1 MSIDIKKISE
11 YFDSEEGQDYIQK
24 YKQKL
29 KTEELNREKWVN
41 HFIRRISKLNDSEL
55 EILLTRFFSWEHKI
69 EERYYDNGIQTSSN
83 LIDVLFDVFK
93 TLGEEF
99 DSFEDFYG
107 GGYIYRGYVFKLF
120 VGQGSFFRVLKGKET
135 IFQSS

>member
-1 MSIDIKKISE
+1 MSIQLEKLKA
-11 YFDSEEGQDYIQK
+11 FLDSEEGKESVKRFKEKIELEK
-24 YKQKL
+24 
-29 KTEELNREKWVN
+29 LNREKWVN
-41 HFIRRISKLNDSEL
+41 HFIKRISKLNDSEL
-55 EILLTRFFSWEHKI
+55 EILLTRFFSWEHNI
-69 EERYYDNGIQTSSN
+69 EERYYNNGIQTSSN

-99 DSFEDFYG
+99 DSYEDFYG

-120 VGQGSFFRVLKGKET
+120 IGQGSFFRVLKGKET